1 METNTLTFEQIRLVF
16 ILYFSSIG
24 PLILISY
31 LKINN
36 LISSAI
42 VKFYFIIFLICA
54 LGWEIWFTYGIIDG
68 FPVDLRRA
76 DILNWYIPKNLNWI
90 LNSLADA
97 GTIAF
102 GGIYLTWLFLGK
114 NNNILTKWSWKAF
127 FVLLSIFIF
136 QNIFVELFLYHD
148 QLSIGKT
155 ISWAPLSPLGPDLN
169 PILFTFFGRTVSLQS
184 QIPWIIIAPLFYRYL
199 IYHLNERK

>member
-54 LGWEIWFTYGIIDG
+54 LGWEIWFTYGIVDG

-102 GGIYLTWLFLGK
+102 GGIYLTWYFLGK
-114 NNNILTKWSWKAF
+114 NNTILTKWSWKAF

-148 QLSIGKT
+148 QLSVGKT
-155 ISWAPLSPLGPDLN
+155 ISWSPLSPLVSFYNPLLFNFEDRFIYLQTQLPWLIMTPIVYYLFIKFLN
-169 PILFTFFGRTVSLQS
+169 K
-184 QIPWIIIAPLFYRYL
+184 
-199 IYHLNERK
+199 N